1 MYPNLVFLSAPQAD
15 DQLRR
20 WFDDNVVDQKL
31 SEEEIRV
38 ELASLSETMGVHKK
52 LLEDE
57 LVDQVREDSSPFSA
71 HFLPPSGLISF
82 SCTIPMPKAV

>member
-1 MYPNLVFLSAPQAD
+1 MFISLLKAD

-31 SEEEIRV
+31 SEEEIRLEV
-38 ELASLSETMGVHKK
+38 ASLSETMGTQKK

-57 LVDQVREDSSPFSA
+57 LVDQVRVDSSPFPLHIYA
-71 HFLPPSGLISF
+71 R
-82 SCTIPMPKAV
+82 SCALCL